1 MFGLST
7 ELFENVSGT
16 IAEQMTKRT
25 KMLDCRLRGV
35 ILKISAVKFEK

>member
-7 ELFENVSGT
+7 ELFENDPGT

-25 KMLDCRLRGV
+25 KILNSRLRGV
-35 ILKISAVKFEK
+35 ILEISAVKFEE